1 MLKAPIIGII
11 DDDESVREATKGL
24 IRSLGYNAAIFAS
37 AEEYLRSDC
46 VSNSAC
52 LITDLNMP
60 GMSGAD
66 LQDHLIAEGRHVPII
81 FITAYSDE
89 KVRVRVLDA
98 GAFGFL
104 RKPFDD
110 EDLIECLNKAL
121 KQVRHNGIIIIIVGV
136 RCLRAA
142 TLGTDST
149 CCPFP
154 HFCPDGAKPLKYL
167 HSLDPRILKVFP
179 LATTMHLPP
188 RPRCC

>member
-1 MLKAPIIGII
+1 MANLGRARYFTDNKDHKLLKAPVISII

-24 IRSLGYNAAIFAS
+24 IRSLGCNAAAFAS

-46 VSNSAC
+46 VSDSAC

-66 LQDHLIAEGRHVPII
+66 LQDRLIADGRRVPMI
-81 FITAYSDE
+81 FITAFSDE

-110 EDLIECLNKAL
+110 EQLIECLNKAL
-121 KQVRHNGIIIIIVGV
+121 KQHE
-136 RCLRAA
+136 
-142 TLGTDST
+142 
-149 CCPFP
+149 
-154 HFCPDGAKPLKYL
+154 
-167 HSLDPRILKVFP
+167 
-179 LATTMHLPP
+179 TTG
-188 RPRCC
+188 